1 MTDHTNTAPLR
12 ALVTG
17 ASSGIGA
24 ATVRR
29 LRAEGWDVVAS
40 ARRADRLEALAAET
54 GCDTFVADQT
64 DADAI
69 EALRDHVTSGGPLH
83 ALVNNAG
90 NAFGLE
96 AVETGD
102 VELWRQMYELNVIGT
117 LRLTQALLPALRE
130 SGRGDLVTITS
141 TAAHAEYPGGAG
153 YTAAKHAERQMVK
166 TLRLELGGDP
176 IRVIEIA
183 PGAVETEFS
192 LVRFDGDAEK
202 AAAVYAGYEPLVA
215 DDIADAVAWTL
226 TRPHHV
232 NVDTLIIRPRAQVSN
247 TQTIRRSE

>member
-1 MTDHTNTAPLR
+1 MSTTTEPLR

-29 LRAEGWDVVAS
+29 LIAEGWQVVAS
-40 ARRADRLEALAAET
+40 ARRSDRLEALAVET

-64 DADAI
+64 DPDDIAALAD
-69 EALRDHVTSGGPLH
+69 RVTAGGRLN

-102 VELWRQMYELNVIGT
+102 IDNWIRMYELNVLGT
-117 LRLTQALLPALRE
+117 LRVTQALLPALRE
-130 SGRGDLVTITS
+130 SGRGDIVTITS
-141 TAAHAEYPGGAG
+141 TAAHGEYPGGAG
-153 YTAAKHAERQMVK
+153 YTASKHAERQMVK
-166 TLRLELGGDP
+166 TLRLELGGEP

-192 LVRFDGDAEK
+192 LVRFEGDTDK
-202 AAAVYAGYEPLVA
+202 AAAVYDGYDPLVA
-215 DDIADAVAWTL
+215 DDIADAVAYTL

-232 NVDTLIIRPRAQVSN
+232 NIDTMIIRPRAQVSN
-247 TQTIRRSE
+247 TQTVRRPA